1 MEIAIA
7 FFRVKPRIGIYY
19 FLTFEM
25 FPEAEKISLFQSIF
39 IICLERVMHYK
50 KTGEKMIPASSVI
63 GEKDLTGYTVVVT
76 G

>member
-1 MEIAIA
+1 
-7 FFRVKPRIGIYY
+7 
-19 FLTFEM
+19 M

-50 KTGEKMIPASSVI
+50 KTGEKMIPASSLI